1 MSPTALVKEPGSYWV
16 RIGSRYPLRG
26 SGPILFVVRTPTSGT
41 NSKNLRIMF
50 VEQVTIPDG
59 TVKGP
64 EISFPKNSFFKVS
77 DNQVRN
83 CD

>member
-1 MSPTALVKEPGSYWV
+1 
-16 RIGSRYPLRG
+16 
-26 SGPILFVVRTPTSGT
+26 
-41 NSKNLRIMF
+41 MF

-83 CD
+83 YDWFVF